1 MTVLATSLFA
11 LGHAFLWIGLVNR
24 LHALGIRRRTIKW
37 LTLLFF
43 ACAAILPLV
52 VLGWWIG
59 TGGAAGGLGAATGCY
74 AALCRV
80 IAPVTLLRLVVLRT
94 LQRRPRIVRLYWRHP
109 VELDL
114 PLARPSWPW
123 SPAGRQ
129 AATEDGQAS
138 RHWLARLPL
147 NEILRLDVTRWTI
160 DVPRLDPDL
169 DGLSIAHLSDFHFT
183 GHVGKGYF
191 RAVVRA
197 ANELRP
203 DLVAL
208 TGDYVGSPAMPRLGH
223 RDGRGVR
230 GSLRR
235 VLRAGK
241 PQRPRQLRRRSPTV
255 GPKWFRGPRRP
266 GAPARRPRR
275 WGPVGRQRAPWF
287 GRPGQGS
294 GRPPGRQECPA
305 HPSPLRIALA
315 HSPDQLAW
323 ARRWNADLLLVGHT
337 HGGQICIPPLGPI
350 FSPCLRGVKHC
361 SGIYHLPP
369 TVLHVTRGVS
379 GDIPVRWNCKPEIA
393 LLTLRAGAADLE
405 IHRRDAEIISSSASL
420 RLGGEPPNPQIPK
433 SPLTAASPSTR
444 PPT

>member
-74 AALCRV
+74 AALCAV

-129 AATEDGQAS
+129 AAMEDGQAG

-208 TGDYVGSPAMPRLGH
+208 TGDYVDHRQCLDWVTETVGELAARYGVFFVLGNHDVRVDSDGVRRRLGQSGFV
-223 RDGRGVR
+223 DLGGREHQLDVR
-230 GSLRR
+230 GAG
-235 VLRAGK
+235 VLLAGNE
-241 PQRPRQLRRRSPTV
+241 
-255 GPKWFRGPRRP
+255 
-266 GAPARRPRR
+266 
-275 WGPVGRQRAPWF
+275 APWF

-305 HPSPLRIALA
+305 HRSPLRIALA

>member
-74 AALCRV
+74 AALCAV

-129 AATEDGQAS
+129 AAMEDGQAG

-208 TGDYVGSPAMPRLGH
+208 TGDYVDHRQCLDWVTETVGELAARYGVFFVLGNHDVPR
-223 RDGRGVR
+223 
-230 GSLRR
+230 S
-235 VLRAGK
+235 
-241 PQRPRQLRRRSPTV
+241 LRRRSPTV

-266 GAPARRPRR
+266 GAPTRRPRR
-275 WGPVGRQRAPWF
+275 WGPVGGQRVALVRPAGPRFWPAARQTGMSGPPIPVADCPGPQPRSVGMGPTLERRPIARRAHAR
-287 GRPGQGS
+287 RPD
-294 GRPPGRQECPA
+294 
-305 HPSPLRIALA
+305 L
-315 HSPDQLAW
+315 HSPAG
-323 ARRWNADLLLVGHT
+323 ADLLA
-337 HGGQICIPPLGPI
+337 
-350 FSPCLRGVKHC
+350 
-361 SGIYHLPP
+361 
-369 TVLHVTRGVS
+369 VS
-379 GDIPVRWNCKPEIA
+379 AGREA
-393 LLTLRAGAADLE
+393 LLGHLSPAANRSSRHPRRLGRHPGPLELQAGDRLVDAAGGGGGFRNSPQR
-405 IHRRDAEIISSSASL
+405 RRDNLFLCVSAS
-420 RLGGEPPNPQIPK
+420 R
-433 SPLTAASPSTR
+433 R
-444 PPT
+444 